1 MKKSE
6 NVPKTMRDKYT
17 AIVTIT
23 DTFSKNYLNDEY
35 AQEIRYAVAAL
46 CRKRPSP
53 VAKGRAV
60 TWACGVTHAL
70 GMVNFLF
77 DSSQSPHI
85 KAQDLYNAFGVSQ
98 STGQSKSKLIRDLL
112 NMSQLDPHW
121 TLPSKLDANPLVWT
135 IMVDGLLVD
144 VRHMPREV
152 QEIAFEKGIIP
163 YIPDDA

>member
-6 NVPKTMRDKYT
+6 NVPQTMRDKYT

-85 KAQDLYNAFGVSQ
+85 KAQDLYNTFGVGQ
-98 STGQSKSKLIRDLL
+98 STGQGKSKLIRDLL
-112 NMSQLDPHW
+112 NMNQLDPHW
-121 TLPSKLDANPLVWT
+121 TLPSKLDTNPLVWM